1 MWPFDNYTHLPCLKS
16 CMLGFSIMQTKNFQ
30 MSKLGLEK
38 DEEPE
43 IKLPT
48 FAGS

>member
-1 MWPFDNYTHLPCLKS
+1 
-16 CMLGFSIMQTKNFQ
+16 MQTKNFQ

-38 DEEPE
+38 KEKPE

-48 FAGS
+48 FTES